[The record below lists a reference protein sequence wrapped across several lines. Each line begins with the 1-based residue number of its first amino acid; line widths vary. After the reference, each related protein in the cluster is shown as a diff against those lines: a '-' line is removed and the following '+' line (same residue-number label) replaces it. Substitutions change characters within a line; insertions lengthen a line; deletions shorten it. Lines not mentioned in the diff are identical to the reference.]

1 MSISLEVNENP
12 HTKPGHK
19 PSYAPQEMKACLAAL
34 WKRMRRWAGTNP
46 LNAADLW
53 TCHYRGTEAHLR
65 KLPER
70 VCQADGRRFDDMI
83 GWLSPGVV
91 MVWERIGPIVEYE
104 RGLRLEEP
112 DYYMSAVNLTENVR
126 YGATRTTQTAS
137 DR

>member
-1 MSISLEVNENP
+1 
-12 HTKPGHK
+12 
-19 PSYAPQEMKACLAAL
+19 
-34 WKRMRRWAGTNP
+34 
-46 LNAADLW
+46 
-53 TCHYRGTEAHLR
+53 
-65 KLPER
+65 
-70 VCQADGRRFDDMI
+70 MI

-112 DYYMSAVNLTENVR
+112 DYYMSAVNLTEIVR